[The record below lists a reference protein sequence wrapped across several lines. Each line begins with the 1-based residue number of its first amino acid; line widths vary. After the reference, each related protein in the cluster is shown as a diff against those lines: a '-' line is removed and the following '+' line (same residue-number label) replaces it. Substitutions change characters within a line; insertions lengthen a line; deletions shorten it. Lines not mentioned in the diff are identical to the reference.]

1 MNAPTSSPV
10 NRDAAA
16 PQTRFVIQPNGS
28 LSLRGAIV
36 FMVTVSTV
44 ALGIGIAF
52 AWMGFWV
59 ILPFAGLELT
69 ALGAG
74 LFVSLRA
81 NRRREVVT
89 VTDDAVECAFGAAGD
104 GPRQIERF
112 ARAWARVRLEP
123 GRGRTGK
130 SRLLLGAS
138 GRFVELGGCL
148 TDAERERLASRL
160 NEVLAAGAT
169 PWRTT

>member
-1 MNAPTSSPV
+1 ME
-10 NRDAAA
+10 RDAAT

-28 LSLRGAIV
+28 LSLGGAAV
-36 FMVTVSTV
+36 FMVAVSTV

-59 ILPFAGLELT
+59 ILPFAGLELM

-74 LFVSLRA
+74 LYVSLRA
-81 NRRREVVT
+81 SRQREVVT
-89 VTDDAVECAFGAAGD
+89 VMDDAVEIAFGMEGAG
-104 GPRQIERF
+104 PQRIERF
-112 ARAWARVRLEP
+112 TRAWTRVRLVP
-123 GRGRTGK
+123 GQGRTGK

-138 GRFVELGGCL
+138 GKFVELGGCL
-148 TDAERERLASRL
+148 TDAERDELAGRL
-160 NEVLAAGAT
+160 NNVLAASAT